1 MYILFELP
9 QDDSEIT
16 AWALSVLE
24 HELHMWSDQY
34 SIDYNT
40 KIVKYTKR
48 ITFDNDKNYSFFALT
63 WQPTT
68 KNFLDFLLNYRLIE
82 PMSRV

>member
-9 QDDSEIT
+9 RDEPEIT

-34 SIDYNT
+34 SIPYNT

-48 ITFDNDKNYSFFALT
+48 ITFNNDKTYSFFALT
-63 WQPTT
+63 WRPTT
-68 KNFLDFLLNYRLIE
+68 EHFYDCLLNYRLIE
-82 PMSRV
+82 PMNRV